1 MIQMAHLPRFF
12 STIITIAL
20 PITLQNLLQTFVNM
34 LDTIMV
40 GRLGSTEIAA
50 VGLGNQ
56 IFFLLNMFLFG
67 ISSGGSIFVAQFWGK
82 RDIAN
87 IKRTTGI
94 TLSLSLVASAV
105 FFVGAFFFPRALIGF
120 YSNDEIVIALG
131 AKYLRA
137 VSFSYPLLAATFAF
151 QVAFRSTEHV
161 RLPMVSTAASFVTN
175 IVSNLIFIFGFTAHI
190 GSLTISVPALGVVGA
205 AIATVISRATEFVIT
220 VGYAYTHNFEA
231 AGKISEL
238 FSFDKKFL
246 LRFVRIALPVII
258 NEMLWS
264 IGITMHNSIFA
275 HTSTD
280 AITSFNITG
289 TVSQL
294 TWTVFMGLGNGA
306 QIIIGK
312 KIGAREE
319 TSARQYA
326 NRFAWF
332 IPLLAAGTGLLLIP
346 LAWMLPHLF
355 NVSETILR
363 QSTYMLRVLMCYYPL
378 NAFNMFFVVCICRS
392 GGDTVYG
399 AVNDL
404 IWMWTIAIPLA
415 AVAAFVWHL
424 EPFVIYACLLSEN
437 ILKAI
442 TGLIRLR
449 SGKWLRNVTE

>member
-1 MIQMAHLPRFF
+1 MAHLPGFF
-12 STIITIAL
+12 SIVIRISL

-82 RDIAN
+82 RDTAN

-94 TLSLSLVASAV
+94 TLSLSLVAAAI

-120 YSNDEIVIALG
+120 YSNDEIVIELG

-137 VSFSYPLLAATFAF
+137 VSFSYPLLATTFAF

-175 IVSNLIFIFGFTAHI
+175 IVSNLILIFGFTAHV
-190 GSLTISVPALGVVGA
+190 GSITISIPAFGVVGA
-205 AIATVISRATEFVIT
+205 GLATVISRATEFIIT
-220 VGYAYTHNFEA
+220 LGYAYTHGYEA
-231 AGKISEL
+231 AGKLREL
-238 FSFDKKFL
+238 FSFSKSFL
-246 LRFVRIALPVII
+246 LKFVRIAFPVII

-264 IGITMHNSIFA
+264 LGITMHNSIFA

-280 AITSFNITG
+280 AIASYNITG

-294 TWTVFMGLGNGA
+294 TWTLFMGLGNGA

-312 KIGAREE
+312 KIGARQE
-319 TSARQYA
+319 TEARQYA

-332 IPLLAAGTGLLLIP
+332 IPTLAAFTSLLLIP
-346 LAWMLPHLF
+346 LGMTLPHLF
-355 NVSETILR
+355 NVSENILR
-363 QSTYMLRVLMCYYPL
+363 QSVYMLRVLICFYPM
-378 NAFNMFFVVCICRS
+378 NAFNMLFIVGICRS
-392 GGDTVYG
+392 GGDTIYS

-415 AVAAFVWHL
+415 AIAAFIWHV
-424 EPFVIYACLLSEN
+424 EPYIIYACLLSEN
-437 ILKAI
+437 ILKAAM
-442 TGLIRLR
+442 GFFRLR